1 MSKGDFM
8 EIGILLSF
16 LFFLGL
22 FAGVGLASMRVKE
35 DTTDDYLVAG
45 RGMHP
50 ALAALS
56 AVSTWNSGYMFI
68 GAVGFT
74 YMMGYNVIWM
84 AIASTAGQ
92 IIAWAWLYKFIQ
104 EEGRERNVRSLSS
117 LVAEKA
123 GAPEAKL
130 AAVLSVL
137 FLSIY
142 AAAQLTSGGKAL
154 FVMLGWDELI
164 GILIGFVL
172 VVAYCYA
179 GGIRASIWT
188 DAVQSCVMI
197 VGSLILCW
205 IALGEVGGF
214 SGLNS
219 ELKSQDPALTNIMPP
234 DLMFGISMWV
244 FAFFLGGLAVAGQPQ
259 VVSRIMT
266 LDSDNDRKQ
275 AMIWFFVWQ
284 TPFIIMITFIGLASR
299 VLFDST
305 DFDPELGLPMLAM
318 GTMPAIGIGMILAS
332 IFAAT
337 MSTADSQVLAC
348 TAAITDD
355 IKPEWRE
362 DHKTTKKVTLVVAA
376 FATAISIG
384 GLYIPGGD
392 SVFKLVVLAVYGLG
406 SIFVP
411 LLIIRWA
418 GFKPDST
425 HSIVMM
431 VSAFSAVMLW
441 SLLPAIMGW
450 KSVAGADGI
459 FPSVPG
465 MGAAFLSHFLMCKL
479 RGNSNS
485 NWLGRFEIS
494 QAKKNQIIGFCVSL
508 LCIVGVGEGAYAIYA
523 PDANDGVS
531 YRGVDD
537 YAVYWNDKTLEIV
550 SGVEYIEDGDF
561 FEFTY
566 TWDDPEELVGFIPI
580 NFNVN
585 GLAGETNEETSPQSP
600 VDQVACAVNSGEDAF
615 DILTVEISH
624 REFSESASDDEGF
637 PSGVIVHF
645 TDNGW
650 FFEGIM
656 NQSITPVPN
665 DERDENYNAQLYVN
679 NTSEAIIYDNLY
691 PNGNHTGDYTAIFRI
706 DAQTGDGACPRT
718 DPGEDVEYSI
728 TINGLKD
735 FTVVPKSDLVFE

>member
-1 MSKGDFM
+1 M
-8 EIGILLSF
+8 EIGILISF
-16 LFFLGL
+16 LFFLGI

-84 AIASTAGQ
+84 AIASTLGQ
-92 IIAWAWLYKFIQ
+92 LIAWAWLYKFIQ
-104 EEGRERNVRSLSS
+104 KEGQARSVRSLSS
-117 LVAEKA
+117 LVAEKS

-130 AAVLSVL
+130 AAILSVL

-154 FVMLGWDELI
+154 FVMLGWDELV

-197 VGSLILCW
+197 VGTMILCW
-205 IALGEVGGF
+205 IALGDVGGF
-214 SGLNS
+214 SGLNAG
-219 ELKSQDPALTNIMPP
+219 LLSQDPALTSLMPP
-234 DLMFGISMWV
+234 NLMFGFSMWV
-244 FAFFLGGLAVAGQPQ
+244 LAFFLGGLAVAGQPQ

-275 AMIWFFVWQ
+275 AMVWFFVWQ
-284 TPFIIMITFIGLASR
+284 TPFIVLITFIGLASR
-299 VLFDST
+299 VLFTSN

-318 GTMPAIGIGMILAS
+318 DTMPAIGIGMILAS

-362 DHKTTKKVTLVVAA
+362 DHKTTKIVTLVVAA
-376 FATAISIG
+376 FATAISVG

-411 LLIIRWA
+411 LLIIRWM
-418 GFKPDST
+418 GYKPDST
-425 HSIVMM
+425 HSIAMM
-431 VSAFSAVMLW
+431 VSAFGAVIVW
-441 SLLPAIMGW
+441 SILPSIMGW
-450 KSVAGADGI
+450 KSVSAADGI

-465 MGAAFLSHFLMCKL
+465 MGAAFATHFAFCWF
-479 RGNSNS
+479 RSDSSDNPF
-485 NWLGRFEIS
+485 GRFSMPSRKVATWGAVILLAVVGGMEGSYQKFAPGAHSLNRDSSGYQLNYSVIQNIQSETVNIADGETYQSTFEVIETSNALISVSFIISYGETNEALGSECDDVITVPDFSDVNGPHDQIDDAPRTTSSCDQGEIEVAWVKTNADGFY
-494 QAKKNQIIGFCVSL
+494 QAE
-508 LCIVGVGEGAYAIYA
+508 VGVGEYSKEGTNG
-523 PDANDGVS
+523 DLTSVREGMLES
-531 YRGVDD
+531 YRMEGIYSV
-537 YAVYWNDKTLEIV
+537 EITV
-550 SGVEYIEDGDF
+550 
-561 FEFTY
+561 
-566 TWDDPEELVGFIPI
+566 
-580 NFNVN
+580 
-585 GLAGETNEETSPQSP
+585 ETNT
-600 VDQVACAVNSGEDAF
+600 AF
-615 DILTVEISH
+615 PLTNDP
-624 REFSESASDDEGF
+624 SE
-637 PSGVIVHF
+637 
-645 TDNGW
+645 
-650 FFEGIM
+650 
-656 NQSITPVPN
+656 
-665 DERDENYNAQLYVN
+665 
-679 NTSEAIIYDNLY
+679 
-691 PNGNHTGDYTAIFRI
+691 
-706 DAQTGDGACPRT
+706 
-718 DPGEDVEYSI
+718 SI
-728 TINGLKD
+728 TISWVTLE
-735 FTVVPKSDLVFE
+735 FMPEEVIRA

>member
-1 MSKGDFM
+1 M
-8 EIGILLSF
+8 ELGILISF

-22 FAGVGLASMRVKE
+22 FAGVGLASMRVKK

-84 AIASTAGQ
+84 AVASTVGQ
-92 IIAWAWLYKFIQ
+92 LIAWAWLYKFIQ
-104 EEGRERNVRSLSS
+104 QEGRERNVRSLSS

-130 AAVLSVL
+130 AAMLSVL

-154 FVMLGWDELI
+154 FVMLGWDELV

-188 DAVQSCVMI
+188 DAIQSCVMI

-219 ELKSQDPALTNIMPP
+219 ELKSQDPALTNLMPP

-284 TPFIIMITFIGLASR
+284 TPFIVMITFIGLASR
-299 VLFDST
+299 VLFDS
-305 DFDPELGLPMLAM
+305 DNFDPELGLPMLAM
-318 GTMPAIGIGMILAS
+318 DTMPAIGIGMILAS

-376 FATAISIG
+376 FATSISIG

-411 LLIIRWA
+411 LLIIRWM
-418 GFKPDST
+418 GYKPDST

-431 VSAFSAVMLW
+431 VSAFSAVVLW
-441 SLLPAIMGW
+441 SLLPAVMGW
-450 KSVAGADGI
+450 KSVAGADGV

-465 MGAAFLSHFLMCKL
+465 MGAAFAAHFIMNAM
-479 RGNSNS
+479 RTPDVSS
-485 NWLGRFEIS
+485 LGRYNWPDR
-494 QAKKNQIIGFCVSL
+494 KKIGTFAAIIIIPLAGLEATYLATSPDSMASS
-508 LCIVGVGEGAYAIYA
+508 EPA
-523 PDANDGVS
+523 PDS
-531 YRGVDD
+531 M
-537 YAVYWNDKTLEIV
+537 W
-550 SGVEYIEDGDF
+550 S
-561 FEFTY
+561 
-566 TWDDPEELVGFIPI
+566 
-580 NFNVN
+580 
-585 GLAGETNEETSPQSP
+585 
-600 VDQVACAVNSGEDAF
+600 
-615 DILTVEISH
+615 LTVEGEEIWTEETILISDGATESFYFDVPSDAVGIMFILNYSESNEGGFLTVCDDIETSHDLSELSSEFNNGSGISDLTGKLCGSNDLGYLTTYTNFAENDTYESHIKNIERLQVEKTDSSLAINVKIDVDRGTPLNGDSGEEVQISYMYYRYISH
-624 REFSESASDDEGF
+624 TLTQIE
-637 PSGVIVHF
+637 
-645 TDNGW
+645 
-650 FFEGIM
+650 
-656 NQSITPVPN
+656 
-665 DERDENYNAQLYVN
+665 
-679 NTSEAIIYDNLY
+679 
-691 PNGNHTGDYTAIFRI
+691 
-706 DAQTGDGACPRT
+706 
-718 DPGEDVEYSI
+718 
-728 TINGLKD
+728 
-735 FTVVPKSDLVFE
+735 

>member
-1 MSKGDFM
+1 M

-22 FAGVGLASMRVKE
+22 FAGVGLASMRVKK